1 MNGLDA
7 IAAVLADPAIL
18 EITLRS
24 LKVSGLATLLAL
36 VVGVPLGSWVAL
48 RDLPG
53 RRALVA
59 LLYTGMGFPPVAV
72 GLAVMLLVWRS
83 GPLGGLGWLYTEQA
97 MIFAQWIIAAPVAA
111 GLTYSAVAAV
121 PPRFRLTALALG
133 ASPFAA
139 DCAVLR
145 EARIGLWV
153 AGMAAFGSVISEVG
167 AVLMVGGNIAGE
179 TRVLTTAII
188 QEARLGRFGIALA
201 LAVIL
206 VVLSFVVHYALT
218 LLHEEEKGR

>member
-1 MNGLDA
+1 MSGLDA
-7 IAAVLADPAIL
+7 LVAVVSDPAVT

-24 LKVSGLATLLAL
+24 LRVSGLATILAL
-36 VVGVPLGSWVAL
+36 VAGVPVGAWVAL
-48 RDLPG
+48 RAFPG
-53 RRALVA
+53 RRAVVA

-72 GLAVMLLVWRS
+72 GLAVLMLLWRD
-83 GPLGGLGWLYTEQA
+83 GPLGGLGWLYTESA
-97 MIFAQWIIAAPVAA
+97 MVLAQWIIAAPVAA

-121 PPRFRLTALALG
+121 PPRYRTTALALG
-133 ASPFAA
+133 VSPFRA
-139 DCAVLR
+139 DLVVLR

-167 AVLMVGGNIAGE
+167 AVMMVGGNIAGE

-201 LAVIL
+201 LAVVL
-206 VVLSFVVHYALT
+206 VTLSFAVHYGLT
-218 LLHEEEKGR
+218 LLHEEEKRR

>member
-7 IAAVLADPAIL
+7 VVTVISDPAVLA
-18 EITLRS
+18 ITLRS
-24 LKVSGLATLLAL
+24 LQVSGLATLLAL
-36 VVGVPLGSWVAL
+36 VVGVPIGAWVAL
-48 RDLPG
+48 RSFPG
-53 RRALVA
+53 RRAVVA

-72 GLAVMLLVWRS
+72 GLGVLLLVWRD
-83 GPLGGLGWLYTEQA
+83 GPLGGLGWLYTVNA
-97 MIFAQWIIAAPVAA
+97 MILAQWIIAAPVAA

-121 PPRFRLTALALG
+121 PSRFRTTALALG
-133 ASPFAA
+133 ASPLAA
-139 DCAVLR
+139 DLAVLR

-167 AVLMVGGNIAGE
+167 AVMMVGGNIAGE

-201 LAVIL
+201 LAVVL
-206 VVLSFVVHYALT
+206 VGISFLVHYALT
-218 LLHEEEKGR
+218 VLHEEEKRS